1 MAEPLPQRPGSRLA
15 VLGSPISHSKSP
27 ALHRAAYA
35 HLGLDWSY
43 TAVEM
48 TGDRLPGFIDGL
60 DASWRGLSL
69 TMPLKQDVLP
79 LVDELDELAVLT
91 GAANT
96 VVLDDGRRRGF
107 NTDVGGIVR
116 TLGESGVRSIGRG
129 ILIGAGATAASALIA
144 MAELGAREVRV
155 LVRRPGAAAALGEL
169 GRRAGVSVDELPLT
183 ALAEFGH
190 GDGELVIATVPGGTD
205 LGVAPGATLVDE
217 AVLLDVAY
225 DPWPSPIGAAWL
237 AGDGRVVH
245 GLGMLLHQAVLQ
257 VRVFVHGDPFT
268 ELPGEHDVLAV
279 MRESVR

>member
-1 MAEPLPQRPGSRLA
+1 MDEPLPARPGSRLA
-15 VLGSPISHSKSP
+15 VLGSPVAHSKSP

-35 HLGLDWSY
+35 RLGLDWEYS
-43 TAVEM
+43 AIEM
-48 TGDRLPGFIDGL
+48 TGDRLAAFVDER

-79 LVDELDELAVLT
+79 LLDEVDELATLT

-96 VVLDDGRRRGF
+96 VVFDGGRRRGF

-116 TLGESGVRSIGRG
+116 TLGESGVRSIDRG
-129 ILIGAGATAASALIA
+129 ILIGAGATAASALVA

-155 LVRRPGAAAALGEL
+155 LVRRPGSADPLGVLGRNAGVAVDELPLAALGEL
-169 GRRAGVSVDELPLT
+169 GE
-183 ALAEFGH
+183 

-205 LGVAPGATLVDE
+205 LGVAPAAALVAGA
-217 AVLLDVAY
+217 ALLDVAY
-225 DPWPSPIGAAWL
+225 DPWPSPLGAAWL
-237 AGDGRVVH
+237 AGSGRVVH
-245 GLGMLLHQAVLQ
+245 GLGMLLHQALLQ